1 MGVQT
6 MNNIGELK
14 LHIRDEH
21 VRFQT
26 KKQLKKIFHFRAA
39 ASVPPPLLPPANPSP
54 ALNPFDNDS
63 DSSDEIFDVP
73 FRSRRASNDFESVA
87 NRFVNLANNDI
98 TEIDPE
104 PIRTAAFGPQ
114 PIHKLFDFTR
124 KHWVDTFSKSAVRS
138 FDEELEL
145 YELLDLDAAGEDDI
159 ANDLDE
165 DTAEALLC
173 G

>member
-21 VRFQT
+21 VQLQT
-26 KKQLKKIFHFRAA
+26 KKRLKKIFHSRAA
-39 ASVPPPLLPPANPSP
+39 AVPPPPPPPPVNPSP

-63 DSSDEIFDVP
+63 DGSDEIFDVP
-73 FRSRRASNDFESVA
+73 FRSRQASNDFESVA
-87 NRFVNLANNDI
+87 NRFVDLANNDI
-98 TEIDPE
+98 TETDPE
-104 PIRTAAFGPQ
+104 PIRMATFGPQ

-124 KHWVDTFSKSAVRS
+124 KHWVDTFSKSAMRS

-165 DTAEALLC
+165 DTAEALLR